1 MKKYLFFAIL
11 FASCVF
17 TLNAQTKSELQ
28 IGLAVPQG
36 DFADDKKMLFIMVM
50 V

>member
-17 TLNAQTKSELQ
+17 TLNAQTKSDSQ
-28 IGLAVPQG
+28 TNFQNNK
-36 DFADDKKMLFIMVM
+36 D
-50 V
+50 